1 MKRFAFQTI
10 RPGVRGKRGL
20 PLTFGRVA
28 LCCRLAFYFSKDKM
42 LYAPAAVLSRGEEG
56 SISLPGRGDRVI
68 HAWHVEIFSVAAGR
82 GNGWRHGGRGH
93 GCPRLVGKKD
103 RKQNGQ
109 VMRSAGRSFFVG
121 GGSQIRQ
128 EDTLPAYLPAAGQG
142 EKRALKKAGTVK
154 AAGGKFCVFLD
165 ADVSCPWG

>member
-1 MKRFAFQTI
+1 MRS
-10 RPGVRGKRGL
+10 RL
-20 PLTFGRVA
+20 PASG
-28 LCCRLAFYFSKDKM
+28 
-42 LYAPAAVLSRGEEG
+42 
-56 SISLPGRGDRVI
+56 
-68 HAWHVEIFSVAAGR
+68 
-82 GNGWRHGGRGH
+82 
-93 GCPRLVGKKD
+93 GKKD
-103 RKQNGQ
+103 CKQNDQ
-109 VMRSAGRSFFVG
+109 VMRSVGRNVFVG